1 MKLLFTAAE
10 VARATGG
17 RLVAGREDQPVFGVS
32 TDSRLTR
39 EGDLFVALPGE
50 RVDGHDFAGE
60 VLNRG
65 AAGALVSREGMV
77 FPPGTFGVVVKDT
90 TLALGRLASH
100 HRGKFDP
107 VVVGITGSVGK
118 TTTKEM
124 VAAVLSQRF
133 ETLKNR
139 GNLNTEVGLP
149 LTVFELT
156 AAHEVAVLEMAMRG
170 LGQITYL
177 AGIARPKIGIVTNV
191 GQAHIEI
198 LGSVE
203 NIARAKGE
211 LIRALPPDGTAVLNY
226 DDPWVRQMA
235 EGAGLSTV
243 FYGIDERRPQGANW
257 VTASQARKAGPE
269 GQQFVLE
276 AAEFGVSGEVFLPL
290 PGKHNLLNALAAAA
304 AGLVM
309 GMSLEEIRDGLAAY
323 SGAGNRLQINLWGD
337 IRVINDTYNANPV
350 STTASLGVLR
360 EVAGQAR
367 TVAVLGSMFE
377 LGEVAEAG
385 HRQVGEEA
393 ARKADVLVA
402 VGDLAR
408 WIAAGAASAGL
419 PGDRISWFGTNA
431 EAAAALQKIL
441 KPGDTVLVKGS
452 RGMRM
457 EEIVAALEKWLR

>member
-1 MKLLFTAAE
+1 MKQLFTADE
-10 VARATGG
+10 VVRVTGG
-17 RLVAGREDQPVFGVS
+17 RLIAGREDQPVFGVA
-32 TDSRLTR
+32 TDSRVTR
-39 EGDLFVALPGE
+39 EGDLFFALPGE
-50 RVDGHDFAGE
+50 RVDGHGFVEE

-65 AAGALVSREGMV
+65 ASGSVVSREGLT
-77 FPPGTFGVVVKDT
+77 FPPGTAGILVKDT
-90 TLALGRLASH
+90 TLALGDLASH
-100 HRGKFDP
+100 HRAKFDP
-107 VVVGITGSVGK
+107 AVIGITGSVGK

-124 VAAVLSQRF
+124 VAAVLSRRF

-156 AAHEVAVLEMAMRG
+156 SAHEVAVLEMAMRG

-177 AGIARPKIGIVTNV
+177 ARIARPKIGIVTNV

-211 LIRALPPDGTAVLNY
+211 LIWALPADGTAILNH
-226 DDPWVRQMA
+226 DDPLVRQMA
-235 EGAGLSTV
+235 EDTSLRTV
-243 FYGIDERRPQGANW
+243 FYGVKERPPRGADW
-257 VTASQARKAGPE
+257 VTALDARTVGPE

-276 AAEFGVSGEVFLPL
+276 AAGFGVSGEVYLPL

-304 AGLVM
+304 AGLVL
-309 GMSLEEIRDGLAAY
+309 GMTLEEIRDGLAAY

-350 STTASLGVLR
+350 STLASLEVLR
-360 EVAGQAR
+360 EVAGGAR
-367 TVAVLGSMFE
+367 SVAVLGSMFE
-377 LGEVAEAG
+377 LGEVSEIG
-385 HRQVGEEA
+385 HRQVGREA
-393 ARKADVLVA
+393 AKKADLLVA

-408 WIAAGAASAGL
+408 WIAAGAASGGM
-419 PGDRISWFGTNA
+419 PEDRISWYGSNA
-431 EAAAALQKIL
+431 EAAETLQRTI